1 MNFVHFAKI
10 IYQKHFQIRKSNNVY
25 IYRDEEMILQ
35 GYVRQ
40 KEEDERYVET
50 KINPADGDTADH
62 TAAGLQTWEERAGTV
77 GDRTE

>member
-1 MNFVHFAKI
+1 
-10 IYQKHFQIRKSNNVY
+10 
-25 IYRDEEMILQ
+25 MILQ